1 MVVTARAQ
9 IDGSTRACR
18 GGGRPDLRLSSSEGV
33 LADHHLPPCLCATS
47 RYGECDERWRVQ
59 PIGETMTRKSD
70 FSAEEWQLILEA
82 PPSAGMIVVT
92 AQRGGTFRET
102 IAMAK
107 AYAEARQQH
116 GESELLDEIVSAK
129 PERDHS
135 HYHSTDEL
143 KQHGLQH
150 VRDSVELLERKATP
164 VEVAEYRQFI
174 VNLTHKVAAAH
185 REHGQDVSES
195 EQAAI
200 DEIVAALNTT
210 AG

>member
-1 MVVTARAQ
+1 MG
-9 IDGSTRACR
+9 D
-18 GGGRPDLRLSSSEGV
+18 P
-33 LADHHLPPCLCATS
+33 
-47 RYGECDERWRVQ
+47 
-59 PIGETMTRKSD
+59 MTTKSD
-70 FSAEEWQLILEA
+70 FSAEEWRLILEA

-102 IAMAK
+102 IAMGK
-107 AYAEARQQH
+107 AYAETRQQH
-116 GESELLDEIVSAK
+116 GGSELLDEIVSAK
-129 PERDHS
+129 PERDHT
-135 HYHSTDEL
+135 HYHSLDEL

-164 VEVAEYRQFI
+164 VEVEEYRRFI

-185 REHGQDVSES
+185 REDGQDVSEA

-200 DEIVAALNTT
+200 DDIVAAVKGT